1 MKRRFNTAPILLFSL
16 VAGLI
21 GLGLQLWLNQTG
33 VDGNGLL
40 TPGHSAIYLLLGL
53 SACTVL
59 VLFYVSSGVPQDMHY
74 STLGRT
80 QKFSV
85 AGNIFGAAGLLL
97 AILNGTL
104 STAQSAITLVVIAIL
119 VVQLYMKQNRNLNFW
134 FCAGITAFLLLLP
147 LLQYPAWCVE
157 TQAHNY
163 LYPLFAVLSLLL
175 AAYHRTEAEMGL
187 FHGKRIVFSHAAAL
201 YFSLICAAT
210 PLGPLL
216 CGLALWCAFDLLR
229 LRPVVHIRLPL
240 PETVAECI
248 RTLTN
253 AGFPTY
259 AVGGCVRDIQLGE
272 PVHDYDLC
280 TSATPD
286 QIAKVFSQYPLIRVG
301 EKHGTVGVIINDA
314 VYEITTFRTEGEY
327 NDNRHPNWVSFVGD
341 LELDLARRDFTINAM
356 AYSPVTGLQDPW
368 HGAADLK
375 KQILRAVG
383 IPENRFKEDALR
395 ILRGVRFAIR
405 FNLTPD
411 AKTGSA
417 MVAQAPLIRKLAKE
431 RVFEELCKILTICQA
446 RDLLRFAPILL
457 QAIPELA
464 PMMNFNQR
472 SPHHAYDIFTHT
484 AYVVEN
490 TPPDLALRWAALLHD
505 TGKPATFTQ
514 DSSGRG
520 HFYGHADASAEIAE
534 KVLLRL
540 KAPTALR
547 EKVVFLIKNHML
559 PLTPDMP
566 VLRRRLSHYGEDY
579 VRSLLELQRSD
590 YSGKGVLD
598 ERPPFALIEALID
611 NILVDEQ
618 CLHIRD
624 LTVNGKDLM
633 AVGFPEGKVLG
644 DCLSFLLD
652 CVLDEKLP
660 NQRDALLD
668 AAVLY
673 LQERTNII

>member
-1 MKRRFNTAPILLFSL
+1 MKRRYNTAPIFIFSL
-16 VAGLI
+16 IAGLI

-33 VDGNGLL
+33 LDKNGLL
-40 TPGHSAIYLLLGL
+40 LPGHNGTYLLLGL
-53 SACTVL
+53 SVCTTL
-59 VLFYVSSGVPQDMHY
+59 ILLYISTGVPKDMHY
-74 STLGRT
+74 STLGRS
-80 QKFSV
+80 QKFSI
-85 AGNIFGAAGLLL
+85 AGNILGASGILLT
-97 AILNGTL
+97 ILNGVL
-104 STAQSAITLVVIAIL
+104 SDILSAAALVVIAIL
-119 VVQLYMKQNRNLNFW
+119 VVQLYTQKNHGLHFW
-134 FCAGITAFLLLLP
+134 FCVGITAFLLLLP
-147 LLQYPAWCVE
+147 LLQYPIWCIE

-163 LYPLFAVLSLLL
+163 IYPLFASLSLLL
-175 AAYHRTEAEMGL
+175 ASYHRTEAELGL
-187 FHGKRIVFSHAAAL
+187 FHSKRMVFFHAAAL
-201 YFSLICAAT
+201 YFGIICATT
-210 PLGPLL
+210 PLGALL
-216 CGLALWCAFDLLR
+216 CGLSLWCAFDLLR

-248 RTLTN
+248 RKLTS

-286 QIAKVFSQYPLIRVG
+286 QIAEVFSQYSLVRTG
-301 EKHGTVGVIINDA
+301 EKHGTIGVIIDDV

-327 NDNRHPNWVSFVGD
+327 KDNRHPSWVSFVGD

-368 HGAADLK
+368 HGADDLK

-383 IPENRFKEDALR
+383 LPEQRFEEDALR

-405 FNLTPD
+405 FHLTPD
-411 AKTGSA
+411 AKTGTA
-417 MVAQAPLIRKLAKE
+417 MIEKAPLMRKLARE
-431 RVFEELCKILTICQA
+431 RVFDEMCKILTICQA
-446 RDLLRFAPILL
+446 RDLLRFAPILAK
-457 QAIPELA
+457 AIPELA
-464 PMMNFNQR
+464 PMIGFNQR
-472 SPHHAYDIFTHT
+472 SPHHAYDVFTHT

-505 TGKPATFTQ
+505 IGKPATFTK
-514 DSSGRG
+514 DSNGRG
-520 HFYGHADASAEIAE
+520 HFYGHADASAEIAD

-559 PLTPDMP
+559 SMPPEMP
-566 VLRRRLSHYGEDY
+566 VLRRHLSHYGEDY
-579 VRSLLELQRSD
+579 VRSLLTLQRCD

-598 ERPPFALIEALID
+598 DRPPFALIEALID
-611 NILVDEQ
+611 NILMDEQ
-618 CLHIRD
+618 CLNIRD

-644 DCLSFLLD
+644 DCLSYLLD

-660 NQRDALLD
+660 NQREALLD

-673 LQERTNII
+673 LQERSNII

>member
-1 MKRRFNTAPILLFSL
+1 MKRRFNTAPILIFSI

-21 GLGLQLWLNQTG
+21 GFGLQLWLNQTG
-33 VDGNGLL
+33 MSANGLL
-40 TPGHSAIYLLLGL
+40 LPGHNATYLLLGL
-53 SACTVL
+53 SVCTTL
-59 VLFYVSSGVPQDMHY
+59 VLFYASTGVPKDMHY
-74 STLGRT
+74 STLGRAK
-80 QKFSV
+80 KFSI
-85 AGNIFGAAGLLL
+85 AGNVLGISGILL
-97 AILNGTL
+97 AVLSGTL
-104 STAQSAITLVVIAIL
+104 STMISAVALAIMAIL
-119 VVQLYMKQNRNLNFW
+119 IVQLYAQKNKSLNFW
-134 FCAGITAFLLLLP
+134 FCAGITTFLLLLP
-147 LLQYPAWCVE
+147 LLQYPVWCVE
-157 TQAHNY
+157 TQAQNY
-163 LYPLFAVLSLLL
+163 IYPLFASISLLL

-187 FHGKRIVFSHAAAL
+187 FHSKRLVFFHAMAVYFGIV
-201 YFSLICAAT
+201 CAT
-210 PLGPLL
+210 TELGAIL
-216 CGLALWCAFDLLR
+216 CGLSLWRGFDLLR

-248 RTLTN
+248 RKLTG
-253 AGFPTY
+253 AGFPAY

-272 PVHDYDLC
+272 PAHDYDLC

-286 QIAKVFSQYPLIRVG
+286 QIAEVFSQYPLIRVG
-301 EKHGTVGVIINDA
+301 EKHGTVGVIIDDV

-327 NDNRHPNWVSFVGD
+327 QDNRHPNWVSFVGD

-368 HGAADLK
+368 HGADDLK

-383 IPENRFKEDALR
+383 VPEQRFKEDALR

-411 AKTGSA
+411 AKTGRA
-417 MVAQAPLIRKLAKE
+417 MITQAPLMRKLARE
-431 RVFEELCKILTICQA
+431 RVFDEMCKILTICKA
-446 RDLLRFAPILL
+446 RDLIRFAPILC

-464 PMMNFNQR
+464 PMVDFNQR
-472 SPHHAYDIFTHT
+472 SPHHAYDVFTHT

-505 TGKPATFTQ
+505 TGKPKTFTK

-520 HFYGHADASAEIAE
+520 HFYGHADVSAEIAE
-534 KVLLRL
+534 NVLLRL

-559 PLTPDMP
+559 SMTPEMP
-566 VLRRRLSHYGEDY
+566 ALRRHLSHFGEDY
-579 VRSLLELQRSD
+579 VRSLLTLQRCD
-590 YSGKGVLD
+590 CSGKGVID
-598 ERPPFALIEALID
+598 DRPPFTLIEALID
-611 NILVDEQ
+611 NILADEQ

-633 AVGFPEGKVLG
+633 AVGFPEGKLLG
-644 DCLSFLLD
+644 DCLSYLLD

-660 NQRDALLD
+660 NQREALLD

>member
-1 MKRRFNTAPILLFSL
+1 MKRRFNTAPILIFSL

-21 GLGLQLWLNQTG
+21 GCGLQLWLSQTG
-33 VDGNGLL
+33 VDANGLL
-40 TPGHSAIYLLLGL
+40 IPGHNATYLLLGL
-53 SACTVL
+53 SVCTTL
-59 VLFYVSSGVPQDMHY
+59 ILFYISTGVPKDMHY
-74 STLGRT
+74 STLGRA
-80 QKFSV
+80 QKFSI
-85 AGNIFGAAGLLL
+85 AGNILSASGILLTVLNDALSPTLTAVALAA
-97 AILNGTL
+97 
-104 STAQSAITLVVIAIL
+104 IAIL
-119 VVQLYMKQNRNLNFW
+119 VAQLYTQKNKGLHFW

-147 LLQYPAWCVE
+147 LLQYPVWCVE
-157 TQAHNY
+157 TQTQNY
-163 LYPLFAVLSLLL
+163 IYPLFASISLLL
-175 AAYHRTEAEMGL
+175 AAYHRTEAELGL
-187 FHGKRIVFSHAAAL
+187 FHSKRMVFFHAMAV
-201 YFSLICAAT
+201 YFGITCAAT
-210 PLGPLL
+210 QLGALL
-216 CGLALWCAFDLLR
+216 CGLSLWCAFDLLR
-229 LRPVVHIRLPL
+229 MRPVVHIRLPL

-253 AGFPTY
+253 AGFPAY

-286 QIAKVFSQYPLIRVG
+286 QIAEVFSQYPLIRVG
-301 EKHGTVGVIINDA
+301 EKHGTIGVIIDDA

-327 NDNRHPNWVSFVGD
+327 QDNRHPNWVSFVGD

-383 IPENRFKEDALR
+383 VPEQRFEEDALR

-411 AKTGSA
+411 AKTGRA
-417 MVAQAPLIRKLAKE
+417 MVSQAPLIRKIARE
-431 RVFEELCKILTICQA
+431 RVFDEMCKILTICQA
-446 RDLLRFAPILL
+446 RDLLRFAPILS
-457 QAIPELA
+457 QVIPELA
-464 PMMNFNQR
+464 PMVDFNQR
-472 SPHHAYDIFTHT
+472 SPHHAFDVFTHT

-505 TGKPATFTQ
+505 TGKPKTFTQ

-520 HFYGHADASAEIAE
+520 HFYGHADVSAEIANN
-534 KVLLRL
+534 VLLRL

-559 PLTPDMP
+559 SMPPEMP

-579 VRSLLELQRSD
+579 VRALLTLQRCD
-590 YSGKGVLD
+590 YAGKGVMD
-598 ERPPFALIEALID
+598 NRPPFALIEALID

-624 LTVNGKDLM
+624 LAVNGKDLM

-644 DCLSFLLD
+644 DCLSYLLD
-652 CVLDEKLP
+652 CVLDERLP
-660 NQRDALLD
+660 NQREALLD
-668 AAVLY
+668 AAVLH